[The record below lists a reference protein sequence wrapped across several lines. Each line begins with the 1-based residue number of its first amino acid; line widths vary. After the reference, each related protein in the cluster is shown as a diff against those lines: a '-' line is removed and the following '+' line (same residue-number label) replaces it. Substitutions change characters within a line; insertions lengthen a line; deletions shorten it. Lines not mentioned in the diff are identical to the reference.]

1 MDSKTLKKVLGQV
14 SHVVNMFAA
23 KISIFHIRTAAL
35 FCTSKHGVRVC
46 LSSKH
51 GFQVNLPS
59 WVNFPDF
66 ERVGWLNSVM
76 GKFLPNVFVKSA
88 TSPHTA
94 ESSKLPTCCHV
105 CGTTAC
111 TPTADIAS
119 VITFWDIDPVHNL
132 FLTIHSKQPCLA
144 DMLIT
149 PSPYAHSLQIGCVQP
164 YVFCSACKF
173 WIHRHQAIAAFTIC
187 MLQLTSSNLIVMLC
201 TSR

>member
-14 SHVVNMFAA
+14 SRVSPA
-23 KISIFHIRTAAL
+23 KISIFLICMPAL
-35 FCTSKHGVRVC
+35 LCTSKHGMRVC

-76 GKFLPNVFVKSA
+76 GKFLPNTFVKSA

-94 ESSKLPTCCHV
+94 ELSKAPTCCHV
-105 CGTTAC
+105 CETTTC
-111 TPTADIAS
+111 TRTVDTAS
-119 VITFWDIDPVHNL
+119 LITFWDSNSGHNL
-132 FLTIHSKQPCLA
+132 VLTVHSKQSCLA

-149 PSPYAHSLQIGCVQP
+149 PFPFAH
-164 YVFCSACKF
+164 
-173 WIHRHQAIAAFTIC
+173 R
-187 MLQLTSSNLIVMLC
+187 LQLGCS
-201 TSR
+201 